1 MEKGI
6 DIERLYSQIFN
17 QLTKNEKPKHTEHN
31 DSTLAS
37 RLT

>member
-1 MEKGI
+1 MEKRI

-17 QLTKNEKPKHTEHN
+17 QLSKNEKPEHTEHN
-31 DSTLAS
+31 NSKLAS